1 MEVAGRCSIV
11 VWTVSGRVDREFT
24 ALCADCKPLQDYAPA
39 EVCCVQMRS
48 KKLGVIVPVMSYQV
62 YMGLVE

>member
-1 MEVAGRCSIV
+1 MEFAEGVLLWCGLSVEGLIASSRPH
-11 VWTVSGRVDREFT
+11 
-24 ALCADCKPLQDYAPA
+24 LDCKPLQAYAPA

-48 KKLGVIVPVMSYQV
+48 KKLGVVVPVMSYEV